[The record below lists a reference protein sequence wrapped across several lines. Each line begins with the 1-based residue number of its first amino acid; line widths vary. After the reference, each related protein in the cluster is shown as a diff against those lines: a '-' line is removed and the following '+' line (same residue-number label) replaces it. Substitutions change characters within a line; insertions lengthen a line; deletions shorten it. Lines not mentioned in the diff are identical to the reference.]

1 MGLAFLFQYTRLSD
15 TQQAQIQTMPE
26 LKTPMYTA
34 GNLWATITIFS
45 DGKMNYCRQST
56 WIHSTMQFN
65 TIHVCTGITHNYIHK
80 VSTTMHMH
88 CCGHFVYVNPCW
100 LPAVLQGKM
109 VFFSSRLICVLYVCV
124 CICGT
129 HACNMWNPCICG
141 ILLSKEANRIQAATP

>member
-65 TIHVCTGITHNYIHK
+65 TIHVCTGITHNCIHK

-100 LPAVLQGKM
+100 LLQYFRGKWY
-109 VFFSSRLICVLYVCV
+109 FSPQGLYVFYMCV
-124 CICGT
+124 YVYAEPMHVYAEPMHVICGT
-129 HACNMWNPCICG
+129 HVYVE
-141 ILLSKEANRIQAATP
+141 SF